1 MKQLNNTLYVT
12 TLDTYLS
19 LDGENIVIR
28 KDDEE
33 LKRVPLHNIESI
45 ITFGY
50 TGASP
55 ALMGI
60 CAKRNIALTFMSYH
74 GHFLARISGE
84 QNGNVLLRKEQ
95 YRISDDLEESLMIA
109 KNMITGKVYNAK
121 WVLERVIRD
130 YAMRIDTDNLTAVS
144 KQLSS
149 ALIEI
154 RNAKYAAELLGIE
167 GKAAELYFSVF
178 DDMILQQKTD
188 FQFNGRSKR
197 PPKDYVNA
205 LLSFAYTLLAHDC
218 ASALESVGLDSYVGF
233 YHKDRS
239 GRISLALDLMEE
251 FRSIMVD
258 RFVLTLINKKVITKS
273 DFWIKENGA
282 VILKEDARRTF
293 LGAWQKKKNDIITHP
308 YLNEK
313 MAWGLAPFAQA
324 QLLARYLRKDID
336 EYPPFFWK

>member
-12 TLDTYLS
+12 TPDTYLS

-28 KDDEE
+28 KEDEE

-60 CAKRNIALTFMSYH
+60 CAKRNIALTFMTYH

-95 YRISDDLEESLMIA
+95 YRISDDLEESLKIA

-130 YAMRIDTDNLTAVS
+130 YVMRIDTDNLTAVS

-233 YHKDRS
+233 YHKDRP

-293 LGAWQKKKNDIITHP
+293 LGAWQKKKNDTITHP

-324 QLLARYLRKDID
+324 QLLARYLRNDID

>member
-12 TLDTYLS
+12 TPDTYLS

-130 YAMRIDTDNLTAVS
+130 YAMRINTDNLTAVS

-154 RNAKYAAELLGIE
+154 RNAKYAGELLGIE

-233 YHKDRS
+233 YHKDRP